1 MLDYYGPMTPMRLRL
16 LPLLLITAMAAPAA
30 WAQADAALNSELN
43 SSLMYELLLA
53 EISAQNGDASSAY
66 QLMLDAAQKG
76 RSDQLFERAV
86 EIALRA
92 RSGESAL
99 QAALSW
105 TRNAPSSKDANRY
118 LLQILV
124 GLNKLQD
131 MVEPIKREL
140 ASLAPKERV
149 AAIGLVPRYF
159 VRVADRK
166 LAAKVVEQA
175 LAPELNNANTGPAAY
190 AAIGVMQALNGD
202 TEAALLSA
210 KKRARTQPQGG

>member
-1 MLDYYGPMTPMRLRL
+1 MRLHL
-16 LPLLLITAMAAPAA
+16 IPLLLVTAMAAPAA
-30 WAQADAALNSELN
+30 WAQADAPINSELG

-92 RSGESAL
+92 RAGESAL

-105 TRNAPSSKDANRY
+105 TQSAPSSKDANRY

-124 GLNKLQD
+124 GLNKLPD
-131 MVEPIKREL
+131 MVEPIKRERQGRT
-140 ASLAPKERV
+140 S
-149 AAIGLVPRYF
+149 
-159 VRVADRK
+159 
-166 LAAKVVEQA
+166 
-175 LAPELNNANTGPAAY
+175 TG
-190 AAIGVMQALNGD
+190 G
-202 TEAALLSA
+202 
-210 KKRARTQPQGG
+210 